1 MQDSSIYRLVGQQ
14 TLFILLLDTPFQRT
28 VPHPA
33 RLERTI
39 ACPTLDP
46 QPAFVSKFVVVGRIR
61 ASYVHLATVQLDVK
75 CAPTAGWVS
84 ACATPTQ
91 TRAQTSSI
99 EQPSSSLEQC
109 GL

>member
-61 ASYVHLATVQLDVK
+61 ASYVHRD
-75 CAPTAGWVS
+75 CTARREVRPHSGLGVS
-84 ACATPTQ
+84 LCHPD
-91 TRAQTSSI
+91 SDSG
-99 EQPSSSLEQC
+99 PDLFN
-109 GL
+109 